1 MSFFSVVSAARKRVS
16 QAAEFVS
23 SNLVHRLDFSNT
35 NTYSGS
41 GSTVYDLTDSNIEL
55 PITGATFTD
64 GHYFAFDGSNDK
76 MQLSIVPTDLRF
88 QGTDTF
94 SIGMWLLNKAV
105 PTSPAYTYLCANQNY
120 GSYDG
125 YSLVTGPPNERNT
138 FRFWFRTDASNDMLV
153 RADTT
158 FNTNT
163 WYYIVA
169 TYDGSQS
176 TVGVKLYVN
185 GVEVSKVVDR
195 DLGTITSV
203 NYTSNTYGLGSRSI
217 SAYALCG
224 IGDAHIYNDV
234 LTAQE
239 VAGNYNATKS
249 TYGL

>member
-1 MSFFSVVSAARKRVS
+1 MSFFSVVSAARKRAS
-16 QAAEFVS
+16 QTAEFVL
-23 SNLVHRLDFSNT
+23 SNLIHRLDFSNT
-35 NTYSGS
+35 NTYPGS

-88 QGTDTF
+88 QGTDNF
-94 SIGMWLLNKAV
+94 SIGLWLLNESV
-105 PTSPAYTYLCANQNY
+105 PTSPSYTYLCAQQNF
-120 GSYDG
+120 GDYDG
-125 YSLVTGPPNERNT
+125 FSIINGPPNGRNT
-138 FRFWFRTDASNDMLV
+138 FRWWFRKDASNYMLL

-158 FNTNT
+158 LNTGT

-169 TYDGSQS
+169 TYDGTQAS
-176 TVGVKLYVN
+176 TGVKLYVN
-185 GVEVSKVVDR
+185 GVQVSVVVETDI
-195 DLGTITSV
+195 GTITSV
-203 NYTSNTYGLGSRSI
+203 NYTSNTYGLASRSI
-217 SAYALCG
+217 NQYALCG
-224 IGDAHIYNDV
+224 IGDAHVYDDV